1 MNVIKDVEIINYK
14 GLEEIQF
21 PCESINII
29 IGPNN
34 TGKSSIL
41 ESIWMSISSLNNF
54 EDALETELSDIL
66 KHEENDKIKHFIY
79 QSKQHSMIKIDLSEN
94 NNITLDLLYSKKK
107 YPPEIA
113 EFFLNY
119 INEISKKGDLDFFFK
134 QSFDFNRVSIMEM
147 YKISA
152 ELKALENQFAHL
164 EKEPVDEDEK
174 NKNVLIENLIK
185 ERYKKLDFL
194 VEKYIDELIKSEKLS
209 MISKYN
215 NNLTNVHLLMKTYS
229 GIIPVFKKEI
239 STIDKIPLVF
249 SSPEMNEDILD
260 LYKKLVNV
268 KKLDEVLNIL
278 KGKIPYL
285 EDIREVEGDLL
296 VLIENIKEPLPLSF
310 MGDGFKALLK
320 LSFMAPLVKNG
331 VVIFEEPEVYM
342 HPGYFDILSREIVTS
357 SEQSQF
363 FISTHSLELIK
374 NIIEKAEKFDK
385 IDSVRILRLRRL
397 SEGYIDREILSGS
410 EAKEELDTIETDLR
424 GF

>member
-94 NNITLDLLYSKKK
+94 NNITLDLLYSKKN

-268 KKLDEVLNIL
+268 KKLDAVLNIL
-278 KGKIPYL
+278 K
-285 EDIREVEGDLL
+285 
-296 VLIENIKEPLPLSF
+296 
-310 MGDGFKALLK
+310 
-320 LSFMAPLVKNG
+320 
-331 VVIFEEPEVYM
+331 
-342 HPGYFDILSREIVTS
+342 EIV
-357 SEQSQF
+357 
-363 FISTHSLELIK
+363 
-374 NIIEKAEKFDK
+374 
-385 IDSVRILRLRRL
+385 
-397 SEGYIDREILSGS
+397 G
-410 EAKEELDTIETDLR
+410 
-424 GF
+424 